1 MVLIGGASYSIY
13 LWHWPIFVF
22 MSYTTIESELSTMM
36 TVVGIFLSFVVG
48 FVSWLTVE
56 RYFRQKRNRSSSM
69 EENAH
74 NDEAATSTL
83 TNEIKRNDDAATSTI
98 MNITTDVASSTASST
113 TPTKQFPQPRTTKTV
128 RNVSLLCPIVFSPFD
143 RPLTLIFVFNSK
155 YRLLFIKFF

>member
-22 MSYTTIESELSTMM
+22 MSYTTIESELSSMM

-56 RYFRQKRNRSSSM
+56 RFFRQKRNRSSSSM

-74 NDEAATSTL
+74 NDEAATST
-83 TNEIKRNDDAATSTI
+83 I
-98 MNITTDVASSTASST
+98 MNVTTDVAFSTVSST
-113 TPTKQFPQPRTTKTV
+113 TPTKQQPLTTKTSV
-128 RNVSLLCPIVFSPFD
+128 RNVSLLCPI
-143 RPLTLIFVFNSK
+143 
-155 YRLLFIKFF
+155 LFLVLNDL